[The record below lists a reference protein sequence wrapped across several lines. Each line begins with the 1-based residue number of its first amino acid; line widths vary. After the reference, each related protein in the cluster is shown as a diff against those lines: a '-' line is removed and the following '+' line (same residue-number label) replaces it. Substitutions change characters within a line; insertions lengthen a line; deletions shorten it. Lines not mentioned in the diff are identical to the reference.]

1 MLASIVDDEPINPGP
16 FAGIVRA
23 RTRVFSDEKF
33 EFVLEK
39 RDVDVMRLRFR
50 VPFRG
55 RINSRDAV
63 LCKCEIT
70 VVVVLVMT

>member
-1 MLASIVDDEPINPGP
+1 MFFAFRVVERRAVGKLAAMLASIVDDEPINPGP

-55 RINSRDAV
+55 AHKQS
-63 LCKCEIT
+63 
-70 VVVVLVMT
+70 